1 MDAADQDDPLARL
14 AAELEKLSEA
24 QLKLTEATEDLF
36 LVAREARP
44 ALREAIGESRAAA
57 RSTADVSAKAQ
68 QAADDRRGRFT
79 RD

>member
-1 MDAADQDDPLARL
+1 MDTPQNEDPLARL

-24 QLKLTEATEDLF
+24 QLQLSAATEQLF
-36 LVAREARP
+36 LAAREARP
-44 ALREAIGESRAAA
+44 ALRDAIGESQAAA
-57 RSTADVSAKAQ
+57 RTTADVSAQAQ